1 MTNTRTGLIG
11 LILLLVVACAPAAQP
26 APEPSATLDRLLSLV
41 NGARAAGRDC
51 GGSRLAPTHPLRL
64 EPRLGRAAER
74 HSRDMHARALGSP
87 RGSDGRSVRERVTR
101 EGYRWAR
108 VGENYAWSRGFDM
121 TPAKVMR
128 FWLSSPEH
136 CRNLMS
142 PNYTEIGLAKVG
154 GYWTQ
159 VFARPAP

>member
-1 MTNTRTGLIG
+1 MTQARVGLIG
-11 LILLLVVACAPAAQP
+11 LVLLLVAACSPAAYPASQP
-26 APEPSATLDRLLSLV
+26 AATLDQLLSLV
-41 NGARAAGRDC
+41 NGARASGRDC
-51 GGSRLAPTHPLRL
+51 GGTYRAPTHPLRL
-64 EPRLGRAAER
+64 EPRLSRAAHT
-74 HSRDMHARALGSP
+74 HSRDMHARDLGSH
-87 RGSDGRSVRERVTR
+87 RGSDGSSVRERVTR
-101 EGYRWAR
+101 EGYAWTH

-121 TPAKVMR
+121 TPAEVMR
-128 FWLSSPEH
+128 FWLSSPDH